1 MSGGKNQRALLME
14 IMIAVLFFALCASVL
29 LRTFVTVREL
39 SRRAGVRT
47 DALLTAQSL
56 ANRLYAQEDMPAE
69 LEVMGFK
76 AQEGTWMRS
85 GEGFELT
92 VVLEEEST
100 AAGTLQTALV
110 RVTEGDS
117 DIIELPVAR
126 YVPGEADV

>member
-56 ANRLYAQEDMPAE
+56 ANRLYAQQDMPAE
-69 LEVMGFK
+69 LETMGFEM
-76 AQEGTWMRS
+76 QEGTWTRS

>member
-69 LEVMGFK
+69 LEAMGFE
-76 AQEGTWMRS
+76 AQEGTWTRS
-85 GEGFELT
+85 GEGFELA
-92 VVLEEEST
+92 VVLEDEST

>member
-29 LRTFVTVREL
+29 LQTFVTAREL
-39 SRRAGVRT
+39 SRRAGVQT

-56 ANRLYAQEDMPAE
+56 ANRLYAQQDMPAA
-69 LEVMGFK
+69 LKAMGFE
-76 AQEGTWMRS
+76 ADEAVWTRF
-85 GEGFELT
+85 GECFELT
-92 VVLEEEST
+92 VVLGEEST

-110 RVTEGDS
+110 RLTEGGN

>member
-39 SRRAGVRT
+39 SCRAGVRT

-56 ANRLYAQEDMPAE
+56 ANRLYAQQDMPAE
-69 LEVMGFK
+69 LEVMGFE
-76 AQEGTWMRS
+76 AQEGTWTRS
-85 GEGFELT
+85 GEGLELT

-110 RVTEGDS
+110 RLTEGGN